1 MIVHPL
7 LQFLKFAALNSLCH
21 NIEHYICKFVFLLK
35 TTNVIVTRSKLKIMS
50 FHKHN
55 IIIILKTILYLEPH
69 TTISFMRCNN
79 VSLHIR
85 CETVTSSMGATFQ
98 WRYITVMLFC
108 DFNFNFATIL
118 FFFFFCQTKLIFRR
132 TMTITMFDSRNNNV
146 HVSNC
151 FYDTK
156 SIFLF
161 TLESQAQGWIKDVHR
176 D

>member
-1 MIVHPL
+1 MNSRSISQTQRDHRTQWLYYVHPL

-21 NIEHYICKFVFLLK
+21 NIEHYICKFFVFLLK
-35 TTNVIVTRSKLKIMS
+35 TTNVIVTRSKLKMMS

-55 IIIILKTILYLEPH
+55 IIIILKIILYLEPH
-69 TTISFMRCNN
+69 TTISFMGCNN

-118 FFFFFCQTKLIFRR
+118 FFFFL
-132 TMTITMFDSRNNNV
+132 
-146 HVSNC
+146 SNL
-151 FYDTK
+151 Y
-156 SIFLF
+156 S
-161 TLESQAQGWIKDVHR
+161 EEQWP
-176 D
+176 